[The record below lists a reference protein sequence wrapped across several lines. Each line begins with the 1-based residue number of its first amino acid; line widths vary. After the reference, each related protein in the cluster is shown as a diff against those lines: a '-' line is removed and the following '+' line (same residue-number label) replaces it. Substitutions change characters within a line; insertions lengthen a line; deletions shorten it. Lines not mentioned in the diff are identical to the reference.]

1 MLTYEQA
8 SDKVII
14 ALDCSRE
21 RAFEL
26 ADMLAGKAKAA
37 KIMDELGISAT
48 RRVKGL
54 GARQREQL
62 IEALSK

>member
-1 MLTYEQA
+1 M
-8 SDKVII
+8 KVSTLIES
-14 ALDCSRE
+14 LHGY
-21 RAFEL
+21 
-26 ADMLAGKAKAA
+26 GKAKAA

-62 IEALSK
+62 IEQLSK

>member
-14 ALDCSRE
+14 ALDFSRE

-26 ADMLAGKAKAA
+26 ADMLAG
-37 KIMDELGISAT
+37 
-48 RRVKGL
+48 
-54 GARQREQL
+54 
-62 IEALSK
+62 